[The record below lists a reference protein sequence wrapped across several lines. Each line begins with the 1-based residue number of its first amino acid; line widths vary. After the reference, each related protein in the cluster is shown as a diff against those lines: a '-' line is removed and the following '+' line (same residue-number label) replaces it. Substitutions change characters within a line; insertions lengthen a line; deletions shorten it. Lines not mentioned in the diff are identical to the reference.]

1 MQTRIEAQRFLAGR
15 EKVVILAGLV
25 LALGFFSLP
34 VGAWIHQFATLAH
47 MVVYELIIWGWVGLM
62 LLYVGKVE
70 RRPLSSIGF
79 RMPGVWDGVLG
90 ALTGVLILVALG
102 LIYYVLFPLLH
113 WSEQQQISQVAV
125 MPRWLSVLVVV
136 RAAVS
141 EEILFRGYA
150 IERLQEL
157 TGSRSIAGVV
167 SCLVFTLDH
176 IGFWGWHH
184 VFIAGLAGALLTLLY
199 LWRRNLWI
207 NMLAHFMV
215 DAAAFLL

>member
-1 MQTRIEAQRFLAGR
+1 MQTRMEEQRFIAGR
-15 EKVVILAGLV
+15 EKYVMLAGLI

-34 VGAWIHQFATLAH
+34 VGTWLDQFANLAR
-47 MVVYELIIWGWVGLM
+47 MITYELIIWSWVALM
-62 LLYVGKVE
+62 LLYVRRVE
-70 RRPLSSIGF
+70 RKPLSSIGF
-79 RMPGVWDGVLG
+79 RMPGVRDGIIGVLAG
-90 ALTGVLILVALG
+90 MLILVALG
-102 LIYYVLFPLLH
+102 LIYYVVFPLLH
-113 WSEQQQISQVAV
+113 WNEQQQIDHVAV
-125 MPRWLSVLVVV
+125 MPYWLSVLVVV

-150 IERLQEL
+150 IERIQEL

-184 VFIAGLAGALLTLLY
+184 VFIAGLAGAILTLLY

>member
-15 EKVVILAGLV
+15 EKHVILAGLV

-34 VGAWIHQFATLAH
+34 VGTWIDQFANLAH
-47 MVVYELIIWGWVGLM
+47 MVAYELIIWSWVALM
-62 LLYVGKVE
+62 LLYVGMVE

-79 RMPGVWDGVLG
+79 RRPGVWDGVLG

-102 LIYYVLFPLLH
+102 LMYYVLFPLLH
-113 WSEQQQISQVAV
+113 WSEQQQLSQVAV
-125 MPRWLSVLVVV
+125 MPRWLSVLIVV

-150 IERLQEL
+150 IERLQQL

-184 VFIAGLAGALLTLLY
+184 VFIAGLAGAVLTLLY

>member
-1 MQTRIEAQRFLAGR
+1 MQTRNEGQRFMAGR
-15 EKVVILAGLV
+15 EKYILLVGLV

-34 VGAWIHQFATLAH
+34 VGTWMDQFANLAH
-47 MVVYELIIWGWVGLM
+47 MIAYELIIWSWVALM
-62 LLYVGKVE
+62 LLFVAQVE
-70 RRPLSSIGF
+70 RKPLSSIGF
-79 RMPGVWDGVLG
+79 RMPGIRDGAIGVLAG
-90 ALTGVLILVALG
+90 MLILAALA

-113 WSEQQQISQVAV
+113 WSEQQQISHVTA
-125 MPRWLSVLVVV
+125 MPYWLSVLVVV

-150 IERLQEL
+150 IERLQQL
-157 TGSRSIAGVV
+157 TGSRSLAGAV

-184 VFIAGLAGALLTLLY
+184 VFIAGLAGAMLTLLY

>member
-15 EKVVILAGLV
+15 EKYVILAGLV

-34 VGAWIHQFATLAH
+34 VGTWIDQFANLAH
-47 MVVYELIIWGWVGLM
+47 MVAYELIIWSWVALM
-62 LLYVGKVE
+62 LLYVGVVE

-79 RMPGVWDGVLG
+79 RRPGVWDGVLG
-90 ALTGVLILVALG
+90 ALTGVLILAALG
-102 LIYYVLFPLLH
+102 LMYYVLFPLLH
-113 WSEQQQISQVAV
+113 WSEQQQISQVAA
-125 MPRWLSVLVVV
+125 MPRWLSVLIVV

-150 IERLQEL
+150 IERLQQL

-184 VFIAGLAGALLTLLY
+184 VFIAGLAGAVLTLLY

-207 NMLAHFMV
+207 NMFAHFMV

>member
-1 MQTRIEAQRFLAGR
+1 MQTRIEAQRFPAGR
-15 EKVVILAGLV
+15 ETYVILAGLL

-34 VGAWIHQFATLAH
+34 VGTWIDQFANLAH
-47 MVVYELIIWGWVGLM
+47 MVAYELIIWSWVGLV
-62 LLYVGKVE
+62 LLYVGGVE

-79 RMPGVWDGVLG
+79 RTPGVWDGVLG
-90 ALTGVLILVALG
+90 VLTGLLILVALG

-125 MPRWLSVLVVV
+125 MPRWLSVLIVV

-150 IERLQEL
+150 IERIQQL
-157 TGSRSIAGVV
+157 TGSRSIAGIV

>member
-1 MQTRIEAQRFLAGR
+1 MQTRMEEQRFIAGR
-15 EKVVILAGLV
+15 EKYVMLAGLI

-34 VGAWIHQFATLAH
+34 VGTWLDQFANLAR
-47 MVVYELIIWGWVGLM
+47 MITYELIIWSWVALM
-62 LLYVGKVE
+62 LLYVRRVE
-70 RRPLSSIGF
+70 RKPLSSIGF
-79 RMPGVWDGVLG
+79 RMPGVRDGIIGVLAG
-90 ALTGVLILVALG
+90 MLILVALG
-102 LIYYVLFPLLH
+102 LIYYVVFPLLH
-113 WSEQQQISQVAV
+113 WNEQQQIDHVAV
-125 MPRWLSVLVVV
+125 MPYWLSVLVVV

-150 IERLQEL
+150 IERLQQL
-157 TGSRSIAGVV
+157 TGSRSVAGVV

-184 VFIAGLAGALLTLLY
+184 VFIAGLAGAILTLLY

>member
-1 MQTRIEAQRFLAGR
+1 MQTRMEGQRFTAKR
-15 EKVVILAGLV
+15 EKVVILIGLA

-34 VGAWIHQFATLAH
+34 VGAWVDQFANLAR
-47 MVVYELIIWGWVGLM
+47 MIANELIIWSWVALM
-62 LLYVGKVE
+62 LLYVGRVE
-70 RRPLSSIGF
+70 RKPLSSIGF
-79 RMPGVWDGVLG
+79 RMPGVKDGILG
-90 ALTGVLILVALG
+90 MLTGLLILVALG
-102 LIYYVLFPLLH
+102 LIYYVVFPWLH

-125 MPRWLSVLVVV
+125 MPRWLSLLVVV

-150 IERLQEL
+150 IERLQQL
-157 TGSRSIAGVV
+157 TGSRSVAGVV

-184 VFIAGLAGALLTLLY
+184 VFIAGLAGAILTLLY

-207 NMLAHFMV
+207 NMLAHFIV

>member
-1 MQTRIEAQRFLAGR
+1 MQTQIEAQRPLAGR
-15 EKVVILAGLV
+15 EKYIVLAGLI

-34 VGAWIHQFATLAH
+34 VGIWIDQFANLAH
-47 MVVYELIIWGWVGLM
+47 MVAYELIIWSWVGLM
-62 LLYVGKVE
+62 LLYVGVVE

-79 RMPGVWDGVLG
+79 RTPGAWDGVLG
-90 ALTGVLILVALG
+90 LLTGVLILVALG

-113 WSEQQQISQVAV
+113 WSEQQQISQVAI
-125 MPRWLSVLVVV
+125 MPRWLNVLVVV

-150 IERLQEL
+150 IERIQQL
-157 TGSRSIAGVV
+157 TGSRSIAGLL

>member
-1 MQTRIEAQRFLAGR
+1 MQTRNEGQRFMAR
-15 EKVVILAGLV
+15 HEKYILLVGLV

-34 VGAWIHQFATLAH
+34 VGTWMDQFANLAH
-47 MVVYELIIWGWVGLM
+47 MIAYELIIWSWVALM
-62 LLYVGKVE
+62 LLFVAQVE
-70 RRPLSSIGF
+70 RKPLSSIGF
-79 RMPGVWDGVLG
+79 RMPGIRDGVI
-90 ALTGVLILVALG
+90 GVLAGMLILAALA

-113 WSEQQQISQVAV
+113 WSEQQQISHVTA
-125 MPRWLSVLVVV
+125 MPYWLSVLVVV

-150 IERLQEL
+150 IERLQQL
-157 TGSRSIAGVV
+157 TGSRSLAGVV

-184 VFIAGLAGALLTLLY
+184 VFIAGLAGAMLTLLY